1 MDRLWVRGAW
11 MMRVDVHRGGC
22 GGFSD
27 TIGLDS
33 VEDLFEGFVPTIIY
47 SIIAIVLVVIVA

>member
-1 MDRLWVRGAW
+1 

-27 TIGLDS
+27 AIGLDS
-33 VEDLFEGFVPTIIY
+33 VKDLFESLISTIVY

>member
-27 TIGLDS
+27 AIGLDS
-33 VEDLFEGFVPTIIY
+33 VKDLFESLISTI
-47 SIIAIVLVVIVA
+47 V